1 MPTPLKVLLGSYP
14 HTRPLKDGTVPVD
27 GVECRYLESSPLPP
41 AFARMVRELAYDVC
55 EMPMATYLQARDA
68 GIPVTLLP
76 VVLVG
81 GTHHRSLT
89 RLPEGPELGPGDLV
103 GRRVGVRAYG
113 QTTGLW
119 VRGWLREEYGVK
131 SSDVTWV
138 TTEDVHVAQ
147 YVNPPYV
154 ERSGAE
160 RVADLLRSHDVSAA
174 VLGPKAIGGQGAGL
188 VPLVADA
195 EDAGQAWIERH
206 GTVPAN
212 HLLVVR
218 DDVLRSRRDDVLA
231 VYKALKK
238 AIASTAGERDGSP
251 AGRAVRAG
259 WSNSLVAC
267 LEIAGQYA
275 LEQGLI
281 ARPVDGAAIAEQT
294 AFLDDGVPVNPH
306 GGDEHREEERRCE
319 SR

>member
-1 MPTPLKVLLGSYP
+1 MSETQARTPLSVVLGNHP

-27 GVECRYLESSPLPP
+27 GVDCQYPEFAPLPP
-41 AFARMVRELAYDVC
+41 AFARMVRELAYDIC

-68 GIPVTLLP
+68 GVPVTLLP

-81 GTHHRSLT
+81 STHHRSLT
-89 RLPEGPELGPGDLV
+89 RLPEGEALGPKELV
-103 GRRVGVRAYG
+103 GRRVGVRSYG

-119 VRGWLREEYGVK
+119 VRGWLREEYGVE

-147 YVNPPYV
+147 YRNPANV
-154 ERSGAE
+154 ERSDSG
-160 RVADLLRSHDVSAA
+160 RVADLLRAGDVSAA

-188 VPLVADA
+188 VPLVKDA

-218 DDVLRSRRDDVLA
+218 DDILRDREDEVTA
-231 VYKALKK
+231 VYRALKD
-238 AIASTAGERDGSP
+238 AIASTAGERDASP
-251 AGRAVRAG
+251 AGRAVTAG
-259 WSNSLVAC
+259 WSDSLAAC

-281 ARPVDGAAIAEQT
+281 GEPVDVAAIEEKA
-294 AFLDDGVPVNPH
+294 AFLA
-306 GGDEHREEERRCE
+306 R
-319 SR
+319 

>member
-1 MPTPLKVLLGSYP
+1 MSDRHPTAPLSVLLGDYP

-27 GVECRYLESSPLPP
+27 GVDCRHLDSSPLPP
-41 AFARMVRELAYDVC
+41 AFARMVRDLAYDIC

-68 GIPVTLLP
+68 GIPLTLLP

-81 GTHHRSLT
+81 STHHRSLT
-89 RLPEGPELGPGDLV
+89 RLPEDPPISPGDLV

-119 VRGWLREEYGVK
+119 VRGWLREEYGVE
-131 SSDVTWV
+131 SSDITWV

-154 ERSGAE
+154 ERSAAG
-160 RVADLLRSHDVSAA
+160 RVGDLLRSHDVCAA

-195 EDAGQAWIERH
+195 LDAGEAWIERH
-206 GTVPAN
+206 GTIPAN

-218 DDVLRSRRDDVLA
+218 DDVLRDRPHAVLA
-231 VYKALKK
+231 VHRALKQ
-238 AIASTAGERDGSP
+238 AIADTAHLRDDSP
-251 AGRAVRAG
+251 AGRAVAAG
-259 WSNSLVAC
+259 WSASLTAC
-267 LEIAGQYA
+267 LEIAGRYA
-275 LEQGLI
+275 LEQDLI
-281 ARPVDGAAIAEQT
+281 SEPVDVAAIERET
-294 AFLDDGVPVNPH
+294 AFLD
-306 GGDEHREEERRCE
+306 
-319 SR
+319 S

>member
-1 MPTPLKVLLGSYP
+1 MSRPGGTHPAAPLTVLLGDYP

-27 GVECRYLESSPLPP
+27 GVDCRYPACSPLPP
-41 AFARMVRELAYDVC
+41 AFARMVRDLAHDIC

-76 VVLVG
+76 AVLVG
-81 GTHHRSLT
+81 STHHRSLT
-89 RLPEGPELGPGDLV
+89 RLPETPQLGPGDLV

-119 VRGWLREEYGVK
+119 VRGWLQEEYGVK
-131 SSDVTWV
+131 SSDITWV

-154 ERSGAE
+154 ERSRAE
-160 RVADLLRSHDVSAA
+160 RVVDLLRTHDVTAA

-195 EDAGQAWIERH
+195 ESAGQAWTDRH

-218 DDVLRSRRDDVLA
+218 DDVLRNRPDAVLTF
-231 VYKALKK
+231 YRALKK
-238 AIASTAGERDGSP
+238 SIETTAGERDDSP
-251 AGRAVRAG
+251 AGRAVTAG
-259 WSNSLVAC
+259 WSASLTAC
-267 LEIAGQYA
+267 LEIAGRYA

-281 ARPVDGAAIAEQT
+281 TAPVDVAAIEAET
-294 AFLDDGVPVNPH
+294 AFLDK
-306 GGDEHREEERRCE
+306 
-319 SR
+319 

>member
-1 MPTPLKVLLGSYP
+1 MSETQARTPLSVVLGNHP

-27 GVECRYLESSPLPP
+27 GVDCQYPEFAPLPP
-41 AFARMVRELAYDVC
+41 AFARMVRELAYDIC

-68 GIPVTLLP
+68 GVPVTLLP
-76 VVLVG
+76 AVLVG
-81 GTHHRSLT
+81 STHHRSLT
-89 RLPEGPELGPGDLV
+89 RLPEGEALDPKELV
-103 GRRVGVRAYG
+103 GRRVGVRSYG

-119 VRGWLREEYGVK
+119 VRGWLREEYGVE

-147 YVNPPYV
+147 YRNPANV
-154 ERSGAE
+154 ERSDSG
-160 RVADLLRSHDVSAA
+160 RVADLLRAGDVSAA

-188 VPLVADA
+188 VPLVKDA

-218 DDVLRSRRDDVLA
+218 DDTLRDREDEVTA
-231 VYKALKK
+231 VYRALKD
-238 AIASTAGERDGSP
+238 AIASTAGERDDSP
-251 AGRAVRAG
+251 AGRAVTAG
-259 WSNSLVAC
+259 WSDSLAAC

-281 ARPVDGAAIAEQT
+281 GEPVDVAAIEEKA
-294 AFLDDGVPVNPH
+294 AFLA
-306 GGDEHREEERRCE
+306 R
-319 SR
+319 

>member
-1 MPTPLKVLLGSYP
+1 MDRKTPLSVVLGNHP

-27 GVECRYLESSPLPP
+27 GVACLYPEFSPLPP
-41 AFARMVRELAYDVC
+41 AFARMVRDLAYDIC

-68 GIPVTLLP
+68 GVPVTLLP

-81 GTHHRSLT
+81 STHHRSLT
-89 RLPEGPELGPGDLV
+89 RLPEGEALAPEELV
-103 GRRVGVRAYG
+103 GRRVGVRSYG

-119 VRGWLREEYGVK
+119 VRGWLREEYGVE

-147 YVNPPYV
+147 YRNPANV
-154 ERSGAE
+154 ERSDSG
-160 RVADLLRSHDVSAA
+160 RVADLLRAGDVSAA

-188 VPLVADA
+188 VPLVKDA

-218 DDVLRSRRDDVLA
+218 DDTLRDREDEVIA
-231 VYKALKK
+231 VYRALKD
-238 AIASTAGERDGSP
+238 AIVSSAGERDDSP
-251 AGRAVRAG
+251 AGRAVTAG
-259 WSNSLVAC
+259 WSDSLVAC

-281 ARPVDGAAIAEQT
+281 GEPVDVAAIEEKA
-294 AFLDDGVPVNPH
+294 AFLA
-306 GGDEHREEERRCE
+306 R
-319 SR
+319 

>member
-1 MPTPLKVLLGSYP
+1 MSETHKKTPLSVVLGNHP

-27 GVECRYLESSPLPP
+27 GAECLYPEFAPLPP
-41 AFARMVRELAYDVC
+41 AFARMVRDLAYDIC

-68 GIPVTLLP
+68 GVPVTLLP
-76 VVLVG
+76 VILVG
-81 GTHHRSLT
+81 STHHRSLT
-89 RLPEGPELGPGDLV
+89 RLPEGEALSPKELV
-103 GRRVGVRAYG
+103 GRRVGVRSYG

-119 VRGWLREEYGVK
+119 VRGWLREEYGVE

-147 YVNPPYV
+147 YRNPANV
-154 ERSGAE
+154 ERSDSE
-160 RVADLLRSHDVSAA
+160 RVADLLRAGDVSAA

-188 VPLVADA
+188 VPLVKDA

-218 DDVLRSRRDDVLA
+218 DDILRHREDEVTA
-231 VYKALKK
+231 VYRALKD
-238 AIASTAGERDGSP
+238 AIASTAGERDDSP
-251 AGRAVRAG
+251 AGRAVAAG
-259 WSNSLVAC
+259 WSDSLTAC

-281 ARPVDGAAIAEQT
+281 GEPVDVAAIEEKA
-294 AFLDDGVPVNPH
+294 AFLAT
-306 GGDEHREEERRCE
+306 
-319 SR
+319 

>member
-1 MPTPLKVLLGSYP
+1 MSETEKKTPLSVVLGNHP
-14 HTRPLKDGTVPVD
+14 HTRPLKDGIVSVD
-27 GVECRYLESSPLPP
+27 GVDCHYPEFAPLPP
-41 AFARMVRELAYDVC
+41 AFARMVRELAYDIC

-68 GIPVTLLP
+68 GVPVTLLP

-81 GTHHRSLT
+81 STHHRSLT
-89 RLPEGPELGPGDLV
+89 RLPEGEALDPKELV
-103 GRRVGVRAYG
+103 GRRVGVRSYG

-119 VRGWLREEYGVK
+119 VRGWLREEYGVD

-147 YVNPPYV
+147 YRNPANV
-154 ERSGAE
+154 ERSDSG
-160 RVADLLRSHDVSAA
+160 RVADLLRAGDVSAA

-188 VPLVADA
+188 VPLVKDA

-218 DDVLRSRRDDVLA
+218 DDILRDREDEVTA
-231 VYKALKK
+231 VYRALRD
-238 AIASTAGERDGSP
+238 AIASTAGDRDGSP
-251 AGRAVRAG
+251 AGRAVTAG
-259 WSNSLVAC
+259 WSDSLAAC

-281 ARPVDGAAIAEQT
+281 GEPVDVAAIEEKA
-294 AFLDDGVPVNPH
+294 AFLA
-306 GGDEHREEERRCE
+306 R
-319 SR
+319 

>member
-1 MPTPLKVLLGSYP
+1 MSETHPKTPLTVMLGSHP

-27 GVECRYLESSPLPP
+27 GVDCRYPESTPLPP
-41 AFARMVRELAYDVC
+41 AFARMVRDLAYDIC

-81 GTHHRSLT
+81 STHHRSLT

-119 VRGWLREEYGVK
+119 VRGWLQEEYGVK

-188 VPLVADA
+188 VPLVPDA
-195 EDAGQAWIERH
+195 ENAGLAWAQRH
-206 GTVPAN
+206 GTIPAN

-218 DDVLRSRRDDVLA
+218 DDVLRDTPDA
-231 VYKALKK
+231 VRAFYRALKRT
-238 AIASTAGERDGSP
+238 ITDTAGERDDSP
-251 AGRAVRAG
+251 AGRAVTAG
-259 WSNSLVAC
+259 WSDALTAC
-267 LEIAGQYA
+267 LEIAGRYA

-281 ARPVDGAAIAEQT
+281 GEPVDVAAIEERT
-294 AFLDDGVPVNPH
+294 AFLD
-306 GGDEHREEERRCE
+306 R
-319 SR
+319 

>member
-1 MPTPLKVLLGSYP
+1 MSETQARTPLSVVLGNHP

-27 GVECRYLESSPLPP
+27 GVDCQYPEFAPLPP
-41 AFARMVRELAYDVC
+41 AFARMVRELAYDIC

-68 GIPVTLLP
+68 GVPVTLLP

-81 GTHHRSLT
+81 STHHRSLT
-89 RLPEGPELGPGDLV
+89 RLPEGEALDPKELV
-103 GRRVGVRAYG
+103 GRRVGVRSYG

-119 VRGWLREEYGVK
+119 VRGWLREEYGVE

-147 YVNPPYV
+147 YRNPANV
-154 ERSGAE
+154 ERSDSG
-160 RVADLLRSHDVSAA
+160 RVADLLRAGDVSAA

-188 VPLVADA
+188 VPLVKDA

-218 DDVLRSRRDDVLA
+218 DDILRDREDEVTA
-231 VYKALKK
+231 VYRALKD
-238 AIASTAGERDGSP
+238 AIASTAGSATTHRPD
-251 AGRAVRAG
+251 
-259 WSNSLVAC
+259 
-267 LEIAGQYA
+267 
-275 LEQGLI
+275 
-281 ARPVDGAAIAEQT
+281 AR
-294 AFLDDGVPVNPH
+294 
-306 GGDEHREEERRCE
+306 
-319 SR
+319 

>member
-1 MPTPLKVLLGSYP
+1 MSETHATAPLSVLLGNYP

-27 GVECRYLESSPLPP
+27 GVDCRYLESSPLPP
-41 AFARMVRELAYDVC
+41 AFARMVRDLAYDIC

-68 GIPVTLLP
+68 GIPLTLLP
-76 VVLVG
+76 AVLVG
-81 GTHHRSLT
+81 STHHRSLT
-89 RLPEGPELGPGDLV
+89 RLPEDPETGPGDLV

-147 YVNPPYV
+147 YVNPSYV
-154 ERSGAE
+154 ERSKAE
-160 RVADLLRSHDVSAA
+160 RVVDLLRSNDVCAA

-195 EDAGQAWIERH
+195 ETAGLAWTERH
-206 GTVPAN
+206 GTIPAN

-218 DDVLRSRRDDVLA
+218 DDVMRTRPDAVLA
-231 VYKALKK
+231 FYRALNK
-238 AIASTAGERDGSP
+238 AIGDTAGERDDSP
-251 AGRAVRAG
+251 AGRAVAAG
-259 WSNSLVAC
+259 WSDSLTAC
-267 LEIAGQYA
+267 LEIAGRYA
-275 LEQGLI
+275 QEQSLI
-281 ARPVDGAAIAEQT
+281 EQPVDVVAIEKKT
-294 AFLDDGVPVNPH
+294 AFLDT
-306 GGDEHREEERRCE
+306 
-319 SR
+319 